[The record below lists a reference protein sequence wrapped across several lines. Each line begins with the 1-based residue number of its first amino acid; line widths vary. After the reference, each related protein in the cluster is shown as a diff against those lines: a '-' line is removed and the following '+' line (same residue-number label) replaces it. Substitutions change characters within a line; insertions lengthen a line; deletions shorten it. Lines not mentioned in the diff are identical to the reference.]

1 MDVQDW
7 AFIYLLAFV
16 VLAYGL
22 LLSEETPT
30 HIWALPAI
38 IQINRTKDSIL
49 SKIIDTVID
58 RLINRV
64 IDRVIDNISTQQTRT
79 T

>member
-1 MDVQDW
+1 M
-7 AFIYLLAFV
+7 LAFV

-38 IQINRTKDSIL
+38 IQINRTTDSIL

-64 IDRVIDNISTQQTRT
+64 IDRVISRIIDRIIDNISTQQTRT